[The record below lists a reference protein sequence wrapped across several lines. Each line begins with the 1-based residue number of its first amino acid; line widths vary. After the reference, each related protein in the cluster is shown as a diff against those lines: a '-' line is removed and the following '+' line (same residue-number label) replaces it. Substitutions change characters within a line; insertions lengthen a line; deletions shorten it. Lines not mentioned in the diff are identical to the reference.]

1 VGVVV
6 TETHKSERLCVIA
19 NENNWKSTVVPLLDK
34 FEETNDPQDIMW
46 ILYCIRE
53 QESIKATWR
62 GDRFQE
68 SVYSYG
74 SYRCYPARSGG
85 VIRLLKGKP
94 DRKKL
99 TSSAPRSS
107 QETYEEIISSK
118 NVPWKD
124 SESVPAFD
132 VLVGVVG
139 KDVTWVRKSDGLVRT
154 ESCPKAS
161 NLGKTHFRLKTTSA
175 GKRVLEW
182 SNPFGFQA
190 CYLEDII
197 DIT

>member
-1 VGVVV
+1 M
-6 TETHKSERLCVIA
+6 TEVHKSERLCIIA
-19 NENNWKSTVVPLLDK
+19 NENNWKSTVAPSLEK
-34 FEETNDPQDIMW
+34 FNTTNDPQDILW

-62 GDRFQE
+62 GDRFQD
-68 SVYSYG
+68 SVYNYG

-85 VIRLLKGKP
+85 VIRLLKGTP

-99 TSSAPRSS
+99 TASAPRNS
-107 QETYEEIISSK
+107 QETYQEIVNCK

-139 KDVTWVRKSDGLVRT
+139 RGVTWVRKSDGLVRT
-154 ESCPKAS
+154 EPCPKES
-161 NLGKTHFRLKTTSA
+161 NLGKPHFRLKTTSA

-182 SNPFGFQA
+182 SNSFGFQA